1 MNGDPED
8 STASGLA
15 APKPAGAGGWPCRRW
30 LTLILLV
37 FAAQVGLVFALGER
51 HFAPPRVVANVPK
64 LALADNSDELLA
76 LNDPTLFALPHA
88 GDFVSAACLQ
98 TPVTPPPL
106 FHWAETPGEL
116 PLDAENLG
124 AVFSRFMQ
132 TNRFAMPTGN
142 FKPEPKLS
150 EPVLPLQPVFA
161 DASTL
166 QIEGGLARRKLLTRE
181 NLPSWPRPDV
191 IAPSKVQVL
200 VNAAGDVV
208 SAVLMPPDN
217 RAEAAA
223 QYDAADAN
231 ALALARA
238 ARFAPAPGLTDGQM
252 IFDWHTVA
260 PPATNSPAA
269 P

>member
-1 MNGDPED
+1 MNGAPAD

-15 APKPAGAGGWPCRRW
+15 TPNSADAGGWQRRRW
-30 LTLILLV
+30 LTFIVLV
-37 FAAQVGLVFALGER
+37 FAAQVGFIFALGER
-51 HFAPPRVVANVPK
+51 HFAPPRTVANVPK
-64 LALADNSDELLA
+64 LALADDSDELLA

-88 GDFVSAACLQ
+88 DDFAAAARLQ
-98 TPVTPPPL
+98 TPVAPPPL
-106 FHWAETPGEL
+106 FRRAETPGEL

-124 AVFSRFMQ
+124 AAFSRFMQ
-132 TNRFAMPTGN
+132 TNRFAMPAGS
-142 FKPEPKLS
+142 FKPEPQLS

-181 NLPSWPRPDV
+181 NLPSWPWPDV

-208 SAVLMPPDN
+208 SAVLLPPDS

-238 ARFAPAPGLTDGQM
+238 ARFAPAPGLTDGRM
-252 IFDWHTVA
+252 VFVWHTVA

>member
-1 MNGDPED
+1 MNGAPED
-8 STASGLA
+8 STAPG
-15 APKPAGAGGWPCRRW
+15 KPSSESWPRRRW
-30 LTLILLV
+30 LTLIALV
-37 FAAQVGLVFALGER
+37 FAAQVGFIFALGER

-88 GDFVSAACLQ
+88 GDFASAARLQ
-98 TPVTPPPL
+98 TSAAPPPL
-106 FHWAETPGEL
+106 FRWTAPPGEL

-124 AVFSRFMQ
+124 AAFSRFMQ

-142 FKPEPKLS
+142 FKPEPRLS

-166 QIEGGLARRKLLTRE
+166 QTEGGLARRKLLTRE

-252 IFDWHTVA
+252 IFVWHTVA
-260 PPATNSPAA
+260 PPATDSPAA